1 MITGDNHST
10 AIAVAKDV
18 GMIKPD
24 ADILLID
31 AVPQI
36 EAPPTQLSAA
46 EQDAAGLQPLVSTP
60 SAKIRV
66 HFDIDEQ
73 QGPADEGLS
82 ASAPA
87 GERQTPAALIDE
99 GQSPAA
105 LSREGL
111 ASAAL
116 HGERHHLADLGSE
129 KQISEGLTG
138 QQHGQ
143 RQGQLSTA
151 LNDKGQQPSGLIH
164 TQQAPTAPDAVAAAP
179 ATSCSSSAGATQISS
194 LQYGSLPKP
203 LASILEPQSS
213 TAQPLPSS
221 ADPTEGL
228 SLTGHQ
234 GQRSYSAAQALTAMA
249 EGHLQCAVTSAAF
262 DHLLQHATISVI
274 QTVMRTAV
282 VFARMKP
289 HQKGQVMGLLGSAG
303 LHHAFQGQS
312 RHLLVGM
319 HLCMSCM
326 SKTQFI
332 CNHVVFVY
340 C

>member
-18 GMIKPD
+18 GMVKPD
-24 ADILLID
+24 TDILLID
-31 AVPQI
+31 ADPQI
-36 EAPPTQLSAA
+36 RAPPTQLSVA
-46 EQDAAGLQPLVSTP
+46 EQVAAGLQPLVSTP
-60 SAKIRV
+60 SAKTRV

-73 QGPADEGLS
+73 QVPADEGLS

-87 GERQTPAALIDE
+87 GKRQTPALIDE

-105 LSREGL
+105 LLREGL

-116 HGERHHLADLGSE
+116 HGEGHHLADLGGA
-129 KQISEGLTG
+129 KHISEGLTG

-151 LNDKGQQPSGLIH
+151 LNDKGQQPAGLIH
-164 TQQAPTAPDAVAAAP
+164 AEQAPTAPDAVSAAP
-179 ATSCSSSAGATQISS
+179 GTSCSSSAGAPQISS
-194 LQYGSLPKP
+194 LQYGSLAKP

-249 EGHLQCAVTSAAF
+249 EGHLPCAVTGAAF

-303 LHHAFQGQS
+303 LHHTFQGQS

-319 HLCMSCM
+319 HLCM
-326 SKTQFI
+326 
-332 CNHVVFVY
+332 
-340 C
+340 